1 MTLWRVLCPVTSVS
15 LTLVPVLH
23 ILEGEVRM
31 KRTIIAFTTCIFG
44 GVLALL
50 LALALPALADPAALP
65 PVTETDGRAGACYSF
80 WDEDRGRPFLQPAYD
95 AGSRWDRFDFI
106 WPNLEPSNDSWSFD
120 AYDRLVD
127 DLQDAGIDMV
137 GILLW
142 TPSWAATSPDV
153 LPDAGLDGRSFDRR
167 PFGWYAPA
175 PRAPGFDALSGVA
188 ISASSPTQGLY
199 EEWDDWT
206 TTDGDPINYWGRFVH
221 TVVSHYDDRGVK
233 HWEMWNEPEWTYF
246 WTGTSTDYTQ
256 LLKVGYQATK
266 AACPN
271 CKVLFGGLH
280 YWANQNYYRW
290 VLSQINDD
298 PSAPANNYFFDVM
311 SVHLYS
317 RSDNAYTIV
326 NSIRDGMET
335 YNVGDHPIWLTETG
349 VPVWGDAPAH
359 NAKYDY
365 AATRDE
371 AAAYVIQSYANAWA
385 AGVERY
391 FFFRAS
397 DDALQGEYFGLIRD
411 DESLRPSY
419 DAYQVAVTYLVTPTF
434 VTRATEGDVT
444 RVTLWDTPR
453 GRVDVL
459 WNDTPTATAYVR
471 PAAVSPA
478 TVVDRL
484 GVTGTVAAT
493 GGVYTFTLLGATANL
508 VDDPGDP
515 DDSDDPN
522 DYIIGG
528 DPLIV
533 IEAETLNEPPTST
546 LHALPEFVYSTV
558 FTVTWE
564 GWDSESG
571 VWAYDVQVRDG
582 AGGEW
587 EDWLRMERSSSGR
600 FTGED
605 DHTYYFRCRAIDG
618 VGHRESWP
626 GQPQAHTTI
635 DLTRML
641 YFSVTT
647 FFADD
652 DQNGVFSPTS
662 EITLTQ
668 VTLRL
673 LDASG
678 QDVISPTVGNAFT
691 ATVEVEQSYTLL
703 IESGDYMRVL
713 WFNWPGSEEAYIV
726 EAYSELGLW
735 PVKRVYLP
743 LVLK

>member
-1 MTLWRVLCPVTSVS
+1 MRR
-15 LTLVPVLH
+15 
-23 ILEGEVRM
+23 G
-31 KRTIIAFTTCIFG
+31 IIAFATLIFG
-44 GVLALL
+44 GALGVLLALGL
-50 LALALPALADPAALP
+50 PALALPALAGPADAALP
-65 PVTETDGRAGACYSF
+65 PIAQTDGRAGACYSF
-80 WDEDRGRPFLQPAYD
+80 YHEGSERPYVQMAYD
-95 AGSRWDRFDFI
+95 AGSRWDRFDFD
-106 WPNLEPSNDSWSFD
+106 WRRLEPANDYFSPTQLA
-120 AYDRLVD
+120 AYDSLVN
-127 DLQDAGIDMV
+127 DLYAAEINVV

-142 TPSWAATSPDV
+142 TPGWAATSPDMS
-153 LPDAGLDGRSFDRR
+153 PDAGLNDRSFDRR

-175 PRAPGFDALSGVA
+175 PRAPGAADALSGVA
-188 ISASSPTQGLY
+188 TSASSPPQGLY

-206 TTDGDPINYWGRFVH
+206 AADGDPINYWGRFVH
-221 TVVSHYDDRGVK
+221 AIVSRYGDWVE
-233 HWEMWNEPEWTYF
+233 HWEMWNEPEWDYF

-266 AACPN
+266 AACPD
-271 CKVLFGGLH
+271 CQVLFGGLH
-280 YWANQNYYRW
+280 YWENRYYYRW
-290 VLSQINDD
+290 VLSQLHAD
-298 PSAPANNYFFDVM
+298 PEAAANNHFFDVM

-317 RSDNAYTIV
+317 RSS
-326 NSIRDGMET
+326 SIYDEVRNIRNGMST

-349 VPVWGDAPAH
+349 VPVWGDAPAY
-359 NAKYDY
+359 NPKYDY

-391 FFFRAS
+391 FFFRTN
-397 DDALQGEYFGLIRD
+397 DQGMGEYFGLIRD
-411 DESLRPSY
+411 DKSLRPSY
-419 DAYQVAVTYLVTPTF
+419 TAYQVAVTYLVTPTF
-434 VTRATEGDVT
+434 VTRKAEGSSM

-459 WNDTPTATAYVR
+459 WNQTPTTTVYVR
-471 PAAVSPA
+471 PAAAVTA
-478 TVVDRL
+478 TVVDRWGNTSVVAPVA
-484 GVTGTVAAT
+484 GVH
-493 GGVYTFTLLGATANL
+493 TFTLPGATANL

-515 DDSDDPN
+515 GDSDDPN

-533 IEAETLNEPPTST
+533 IEAETLNELPTST
-546 LHALPEFVYSTV
+546 LHALPELVYSTT

-582 AGGEW
+582 ESGAW
-587 EDWLRMERSSSGR
+587 EDWLQMEPATSAQ

-605 DHTYYFRCRAIDG
+605 GHTYYFRCRAVDG
-618 VGHRESWP
+618 VGHREAWP
-626 GQPQAHTTI
+626 AQPQAHTTVE
-635 DLTRML
+635 LPKL

-678 QDVISPTVGNAFT
+678 RDVISPTMGNAFT
-691 ATVEVEQSYTLL
+691 ATVEAGQLYTLL
-703 IESGDYMRVL
+703 IESGDYMRILTFSCPYGETVC
-713 WFNWPGSEEAYIV
+713 V
-726 EAYSELGLW
+726 ESYSELGLW

-743 LVLK
+743 LLVRGDG